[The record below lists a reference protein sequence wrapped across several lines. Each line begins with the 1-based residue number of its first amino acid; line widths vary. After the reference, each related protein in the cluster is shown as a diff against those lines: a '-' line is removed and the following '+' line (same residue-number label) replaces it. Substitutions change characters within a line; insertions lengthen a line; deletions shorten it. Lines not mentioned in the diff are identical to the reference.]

1 MATPHVGRIARVPLR
16 DVWRHEAL
24 NFTTWLENN
33 VDVLNDVLDF
43 SIENVEREQS
53 AGAFSVDL
61 VGEDEA
67 GRTVI
72 IENQLERSNHDHLG
86 KVVTYLTALE
96 AGAAIWIVSEPRPEH
111 TRAVSWLNEHP
122 GASFYLVKVEALRIE
137 GSPPAPLM
145 TLIVGPSHETR
156 GVGKTKREIDGRH
169 KLRLEFWTGL
179 LERARRMTKLH
190 AAISP
195 SKNGYVTTSSGIRG
209 VIFSYVVHKHGAQ
222 VELYIDRGQGGEQE
236 NLTILQEMQAHQAEI
251 EAAFGEPLEWQRL
264 HGKRACR
271 IAKPIPRGGYRDDRA
286 RWPQIQDSMVDA
298 MVRLERALKPHI
310 SQLSLDAG
318 VSA

>member
-1 MATPHVGRIARVPLR
+1 MTTPHVGRIDRVPLR
-16 DVWRHEAL
+16 EVWRHEAL
-24 NFTTWLENN
+24 NFTTWLESN
-33 VDVLNDVLDF
+33 VDVLNDILDF
-43 SIENVEREQS
+43 RIENVEREQS

-111 TRAVSWLNEHP
+111 TRAISWLNEHP
-122 GASFYLVKVEALRIE
+122 GASFYLVKVEAVRIE
-137 GSPPAPLM
+137 ESPPAPLM
-145 TLIVGPSHETR
+145 TLIVGPSQETR
-156 GVGKTKREIDGRH
+156 GVGVTKRDIDERH

-179 LERARRMTKLH
+179 LDRARVRTKLH

-195 SKNGYVTTSSGIRG
+195 SKNGYVTTSSGKRG

-222 VELYIDRGQGGEQE
+222 VELYIDRGQGGGEE
-236 NLTILQEMQAHQAEI
+236 NLAILQELQAHQTEI
-251 EAAFGEPLEWQRL
+251 EASFGEPLEWQRL
-264 HGKRACR
+264 QAKRACR
-271 IAKPIPRGGYRDDRA
+271 IAKPVPGGGYRDDRA
-286 RWPQIQDSMVDA
+286 RWPEIQASMVDA
-298 MVRLERALKPHI
+298 MVRLEQALKPHI
-310 SQLSLDAG
+310 ARLPL
-318 VSA
+318 